1 LRHECVR
8 RAVAPQVGIG
18 RSAGGKQRL
27 KKTETARVTLPK
39 SATGIRGL
47 DEITEG
53 GLPTGRPTLVCG
65 GPGCGKTLLA
75 AEFLVRGAVDYGEPG
90 VFMAFEETAADLA
103 ANVASLGFDLNE
115 LIADKKI
122 YVDHV
127 RVQRSEI
134 EESGEYD
141 LEGLFVRL
149 AHAVEKVGAKRVVL
163 DTIETLFSS
172 FTNEAVLRAELRRLF
187 RWLKD
192 RGLTAV
198 ITGERGN
205 AGLTRQG
212 LEEYVSDCVIFL
224 DHRVDGQVSTRR
236 LRVVK
241 YRGSTHGTNE
251 YPFLIDEGGFS
262 VFPVT
267 TASLTYDVQDARVSS
282 GIPDLDD
289 MLGGDGYYRGA
300 SVLVSGTAGTGK
312 TLVCSNFVNAACER
326 GERALFFAFEEAP
339 SQIIRNT
346 RTVGL
351 DLARH
356 LQSGLLRFHS
366 ARPTL
371 YGVETHLA
379 RIRKEVDHFDPQVV
393 VLDPITAL
401 IGGASAT
408 EVNALTVRLLD
419 SFKEAG
425 ITALFSTLTSSS
437 DSALEATEIGISS
450 LVDTWLLLR
459 DIELNGERN
468 RGIYVL
474 KSRGM
479 AHSNQIREFLITKDG
494 VRLLSAYL
502 GPEGVLTG
510 SSRLQQESKQRA
522 AEADRKDALERR
534 RLRFEQRRAAI
545 EAQMA
550 ALQAEL
556 DAERAELD
564 SHVGSDAL
572 RLSRMRAEELELAR
586 SRHVAAR
593 QQVPV
598 SSDGYEQ
605 FPQDITLK

>member
-1 LRHECVR
+1 
-8 RAVAPQVGIG
+8 
-18 RSAGGKQRL
+18 
-27 KKTETARVTLPK
+27 
-39 SATGIRGL
+39 
-47 DEITEG
+47 
-53 GLPTGRPTLVCG
+53 
-65 GPGCGKTLLA
+65 
-75 AEFLVRGAVDYGEPG
+75 
-90 VFMAFEETAADLA
+90 
-103 ANVASLGFDLNE
+103 
-115 LIADKKI
+115 
-122 YVDHV
+122 V
-127 RVQRSEI
+127 RVERSEI

-149 AHAVEKVGAKRVVL
+149 AHAVSRVGAKRVVL

-192 RGLTAV
+192 RELTAV

-205 AGLTRQG
+205 SGLTRQG

-236 LRVVK
+236 LRIVK

-262 VFPVT
+262 VFPIT
-267 TASLTYDVQDARVSS
+267 SAGLAYDVQDTRVPT
-282 GIPDLDD
+282 GIADLDD
-289 MLGGDGYYRGA
+289 MLGGGGYYRGA

-312 TLVCSNFVNAACER
+312 SLVCANFANAACER

-356 LQSGLLRFHS
+356 LESGLLRFHS

-379 RIRKEVDHFDPQVV
+379 RIRKEVDAFDPEVV

-401 IGGASAT
+401 IGGASPV

-419 SFKEAG
+419 SLKEAG
-425 ITALFSTLTSSS
+425 ITALFSTLTPSS

-479 AHSNQIREFLITKDG
+479 AHSNQIREFLITSQG
-494 VRLLSAYL
+494 IRLTPAYL

-510 SSRLQQESKQRA
+510 TSRLQQEARQRA
-522 AEADRKDALERR
+522 AEADRRDELERR
-534 RLRFEQRRAAI
+534 RLRFEQKRAAI

-550 ALQAEL
+550 ALQAEMV
-556 DAERAELD
+556 AERAELD
-564 SHVGSDAL
+564 SHVGSDAV
-572 RLSRMRAEELELAR
+572 RLSRMRSEELELAR
-586 SRHVAAR
+586 SRHVPRPAEI
-593 QQVPV
+593 PV
-598 SSDGYEQ
+598 SSDGAEER
-605 FPQDITLK
+605 PQDVTLQ